1 MIPFI
6 WNVQNN
12 QNHREK
18 VVARAWGRG
27 ERGTFA
33 GEYGVFE
40 GVMSMFW
47 SSIVVVSLKY
57 FSETTY
63 SNIYCNSQ
71 VGNIICSVT

>member
-1 MIPFI
+1 MFKIIKIIERKWLP
-6 WNVQNN
+6 
-12 QNHREK
+12 
-18 VVARAWGRG
+18 GLGGGG